1 MSGTTNL
8 PSEDIRTSEYH
19 YQTQGY
25 MDVFRNQIFRSP
37 ATANKLRL
45 EIRTYTPTLM
55 SGIGLYVDAVRV
67 ELVE

>member
-1 MSGTTNL
+1 
-8 PSEDIRTSEYH
+8 
-19 YQTQGY
+19 

-45 EIRTYTPTLM
+45 EVRTYTPTLM
-55 SGIGLYVDAVRV
+55 SGIGLYVDAVQV